1 MTNSRSTPTGA
12 AIQVRATTTA
22 DFPTL
27 GAILAVTDEPVDW
40 PGRPG
45 WPYLEHLVGRARMLT
60 ATIADDVVGFGG
72 SVPVGEAGVR
82 FLTDLFVDPTR
93 QERGVGQAILAA
105 ALDGATASM
114 TCSSSD
120 PRALGL
126 YIRAGMRPW
135 WPLLYIG
142 GDLGDRL
149 VPDAA
154 QTIEPADIETT
165 ARLSAAWSGI
175 DRSRDFAYYAGL
187 PGARGHLVRDAGE
200 IAAVGWSRSTRDDA
214 GRWLE
219 FGAIAP
225 AADPAAAAITLWIAA
240 AEGGRL
246 TAPIPGP
253 HPVVP
258 RILAAGA
265 RIEGWDTFCATE
277 PDLVDPAR
285 LLPNPA
291 LL

>member
-1 MTNSRSTPTGA
+1 VTETRPASTRAEIHIRA
-12 AIQVRATTTA
+12 ATPA
-22 DFPTL
+22 DFPAL

-45 WPYLEHLVGRARMLT
+45 WPYLEHLLGRARMLT
-60 ATIADDVVGFGG
+60 ATVADDVVAFGG
-72 SVPVGEAGVR
+72 SVAVGGSGAR
-82 FLTDLFVDPTR
+82 FLTDLFVDPSR
-93 QERGVGQAILAA
+93 QEGGVGQAILEA

-135 WPLLYIG
+135 WPLLYVG

-149 VPDAA
+149 VPDTAL
-154 QTIEPADIETT
+154 TVEPADVGTT
-165 ARLSAAWSGI
+165 ARWSAAWTGI

-187 PGARGHLVRDAGE
+187 PGARGHLVREGGE
-200 IAAVGWSRSTRDDA
+200 VAAIGWSRSTRDDA

-225 AADPAAAAITLWIAA
+225 DGDPAAAAATLWTAA
-240 AEGGRL
+240 ADGGRL

-253 HPVVP
+253 HAVVP
-258 RILAAGA
+258 RILAAGG
-265 RIEGWDTFCATE
+265 RIEGWDTFCATV

-291 LL
+291 LF